1 MENQM
6 INAALQQSI
15 DKVQMHGDK
24 LLEQNM
30 EFMKQIAS
38 LETQQKAF
46 EGRLDRQ
53 QQNIEQQINK
63 VEKNLT
69 NELHN
74 IVGEQI
80 NVLVSTSAAHQD
92 TLVRLTT
99 IQENQQKQIDN
110 MQTQIDEFAA
120 LRHDLTSLSGRLSA
134 AESKIASLENSAK
147 AQKQN
152 QADINKTHVQG
163 RWALIT
169 AIATGIIS
177 MAGTII
183 LAIIK

>member
-1 MENQM
+1 METQELNTV
-6 INAALQQSI
+6 LQQSI
-15 DKVQMHGDK
+15 NKVQMHGDK
-24 LLEQNM
+24 LLQQNM

-53 QQNIEQQINK
+53 QQNIEQQLDR
-63 VEKNLT
+63 VENNLT

-80 NVLVSTSAAHQD
+80 NALVSTSTAHQD

-99 IQENQQKQIDN
+99 IQENQQKQIDA
-110 MQTQIDEFAA
+110 MQTQINELAI
-120 LRHDLTSLSGRLSA
+120 LRHDITELTGRVSA
-134 AESKIASLENSAK
+134 AEEKVASLEQSVM
-147 AQKQN
+147 AQAQN
-152 QADINKTHVQG
+152 QADVNKTRIQG

-169 AIATGIIS
+169 AIATGII
-177 MAGTII
+177 A
-183 LAIIK
+183 LASTFITALI